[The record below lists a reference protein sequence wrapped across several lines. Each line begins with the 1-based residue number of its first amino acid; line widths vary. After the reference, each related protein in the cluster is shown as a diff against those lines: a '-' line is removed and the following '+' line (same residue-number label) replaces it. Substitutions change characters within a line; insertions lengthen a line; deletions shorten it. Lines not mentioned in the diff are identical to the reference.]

1 LYGWDVEIHRFKFD
15 GGNMS
20 KKESDG
26 KVYRV
31 YKDQDNHINT
41 KVNEDGRKAAIQFD
55 DKGNKLNGPVE
66 LEEVDIDEIIASR
79 TPREINPYVQLILEE
94 IVAPV
99 IRYGFEV
106 GADKLIFY
114 LSEKGIPSAKQ
125 AIKEFAQNKKV
136 YVEGIRDGLA
146 GKETKVSRLLRE
158 AEENKSTTP
167 VEVEKVKE
175 QFEKEFHS
183 PEEIQQIIDILKKSV
198 LITATCIRILTNT
211 IVSDDGTDP
220 EKLEA
225 SKRQLEELGTKEVMN
240 RISLM
245 LEEKNRN
252 LLDESSYQ
260 VLSAFSQ
267 GNLIVG
273 GETVPITKYIDCSGQ

>member
-1 LYGWDVEIHRFKFD
+1 
-15 GGNMS
+15 MS

-26 KVYRV
+26 KVYRI

-41 KVNEDGRKAAIQFD
+41 KVNKDGRKAAIQFD

-79 TPREINPYVQLILEE
+79 TPGEMNPYVQLILEE
-94 IVAPV
+94 VVAPV
-99 IRYGFEV
+99 ISYGFEV
-106 GADKLIFY
+106 GTDKLISY
-114 LSEKGIPSAKQ
+114 LSEKGIPSVKQ
-125 AIKEFAQNKKV
+125 AINEFVRSKKV
-136 YVEGIRDGLA
+136 YIEGIKDGLA
-146 GKETKVSRLLRE
+146 DKETKASILLRE
-158 AEENKSTTP
+158 AKENKSTTP

-175 QFEKEFHS
+175 QNSEKEFHS
-183 PEEIQQIIDILKKSV
+183 PEEIQQVIDVLKKSV
-198 LITATCIRILTNT
+198 LVTATCIRILTNT
-211 IVSDDGTDP
+211 IVSDGGTDP
-220 EKLEA
+220 EKLEV

-240 RISLM
+240 QISLM
-245 LEEKNRN
+245 LEEKNRS

-273 GETVPITKYIDCSGQ
+273 GETVPITKYIDCSGKLEKF